1 MFNRWGITIEKSK
14 QKLFLEKKGRRIKV
28 RFKEYK
34 FGFADAE
41 KEYRRIPDL
50 FKNAFYDPRDIVGR
64 LINDHPFLLIG
75 RKGVGKTAYAA
86 KINSLSQT
94 DEIYTQSLKLN
105 DFEYTTFSK
114 TSVDSELIGT
124 QKYKQ
129 SWDFLLLLILYKAL
143 YYDLNIR
150 EVESFEKVVQFLSSI
165 GFPIENEYKKH
176 VAKLSK
182 LKVGANVGV
191 INAEL
196 ESEFGEVPNTYVERL
211 SMLIDILV
219 AGVKDVYLDKKKL
232 IIIID
237 GVDDVLRFKKNQL
250 YIISS
255 LVRSIDYIND
265 LLYGILPLKIILL
278 IRDDILSNF
287 TDPDLN
293 KIKRDEAINISW
305 FDRQDELKELVNLRF
320 LFSGISQD
328 NIATHWNTLFPKNIR
343 EKDSWIYILE
353 FTLGKPRD
361 ILQFLK
367 CCQELYPEAETLNFS
382 EVSKVLKYYARNYFI
397 EEMKNEITGFIS
409 DDFILSLPGIL
420 QSLGSRSFSFFD
432 FHRVSINQNHTRQPD
447 ELESKKMLQL
457 LFDSGYLGQLYKTP
471 SKRGEKTSVIF
482 KYRNP
487 TAHIDYSQK
496 FITHRGIFRGLDVR
510 L

>member
-1 MFNRWGITIEKSK
+1 M
-14 QKLFLEKKGRRIKV
+14 
-28 RFKEYK
+28 RFGDYK

-41 KEYRRIPDL
+41 KEYRRIPSL
-50 FKNAFYDPRDIVGR
+50 FQEAFYDPRGIVDY
-64 LINDHPFLLIG
+64 LINGYPFLLVG
-75 RKGVGKTAYAA
+75 RKGVGKTAYAS
-86 KINSLSQT
+86 KIISLAET
-94 DEIYTQSLKLN
+94 DEVYTRALKLN

-114 TSVDSELIGT
+114 TSIDSELLGT

-129 SWDFLLLLILYKAL
+129 SWDFLLLLIIYKSLYF
-143 YYDLNIR
+143 DLQIR
-150 EVESFEKVVQFLSSI
+150 EVESFNKVIHLLNSI

-191 INAEL
+191 VNAEL
-196 ESEFGEVPNTYVERL
+196 ESEFGELPNTYLERL
-211 SMLIDILV
+211 SMLIELLVSGISDI
-219 AGVKDVYLDKKKL
+219 YLDEKKL
-232 IIIID
+232 LLIID
-237 GVDDVLRFKKNQL
+237 GIDDVLRFKKNQL
-250 YIISS
+250 NIISS
-255 LVRSIDYIND
+255 LVRSIDYINN
-265 LLYGILPLKIILL
+265 LLCDILPIKVILL
-278 IRDDILSNF
+278 IREDILSNF

-293 KIKRDEAINISW
+293 KIKRDESITISW

-320 LFSGISQD
+320 LFSGIPQD
-328 NIATHWNTLFPKNIR
+328 KIDSHWSELFPKVIKD
-343 EKDSWIYILE
+343 KDSWTYILD

-367 CCQELYPEAETLNFS
+367 CCQELYPDSETLNFS
-382 EVSKVLKYYARNYFI
+382 EVSKVIKYYARNYFI

-420 QSLGSRSFSFFD
+420 QSLGNRSFTFLE
-432 FHRVSINQNHTRQPD
+432 FHRAAINQNHANEPD

-457 LFDSGYLGQLYKTP
+457 LFDSGYLGQLYKSP
-471 SKRGEKTSVIF
+471 GKHGLKTSVIF

-487 TAHIDYSQK
+487 TAQIDYSQE
-496 FITHRGIFRGLDVR
+496 FITHRGISRGLDIR